1 MSERKQKFS
10 NSSRTMPQIW
20 HLCPQT
26 STVPIT
32 LQPSQRAEPV
42 AAPQAA
48 SWGGIPAQLDAGW
61 DGALVKTAV

>member
-1 MSERKQKFS
+1 
-10 NSSRTMPQIW
+10 MPQIW

-26 STVPIT
+26 SAVPIT

-61 DGALVKTAV
+61 EGALVKTVV